1 MLKFKKE
8 ILTIVMSLIAFAS
21 IIWGAQAY
29 LYNNFASASEVQ
41 QLEKRLDVKILEDRL
56 SNIQDRV
63 WKIEDRYFEQRIPKE
78 TVEQMRIL
86 NNEKNKIEKE
96 LDILN
101 KATDR

>member
-1 MLKFKKE
+1 MIKFKKE
-8 ILTIVMSLIAFAS
+8 ILATIMSLIAFAG

-56 SNIQDRV
+56 SNIQDRI
-63 WKIEDRYFEQRIPKE
+63 WKIEDRYFEQRMSKE
-78 TVEQMRIL
+78 TTEQIRIL
-86 NNEKNKIEKE
+86 NTDKNKIEKE

-101 KATDR
+101 KTTDR